1 MRRTQILLA
10 AATVAAL
17 AVSACSSAK
26 TSASTTRDTASHDTA
41 PPDTAPLDTA
51 PLDTTPLDTAPLDT
65 TPLVATGAHA
75 NEPSCQLVTALNAN
89 DSPFSSSSSTAA
101 DFQKFFT
108 NVVTPS
114 IAASRAN
121 PPASLKAQA
130 ATVAAGMEKLGTLL
144 AANGWDFN
152 TASTVPEVQTLLND
166 TAFNNA
172 GDALNQYCGLG
183 GS

>member
-26 TSASTTRDTASHDTA
+26 PSASTTRDTASHDTA
-41 PPDTAPLDTA
+41 LPDTA
-51 PLDTTPLDTAPLDT
+51 PLDTAPLDT

>member
-51 PLDTTPLDTAPLDT
+51 PLDTAPLDT

-130 ATVAAGMEKLGTLL
+130 ATVADGMEKLGTLL